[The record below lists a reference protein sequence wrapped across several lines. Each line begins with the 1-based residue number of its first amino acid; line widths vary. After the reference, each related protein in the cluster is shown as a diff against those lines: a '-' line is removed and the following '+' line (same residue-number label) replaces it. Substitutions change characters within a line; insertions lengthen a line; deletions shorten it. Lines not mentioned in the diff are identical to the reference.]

1 MSDLT
6 TIFLVLMLIAA
17 AGGAVVVMYD
27 YLIGK
32 IQGTVAWVV
41 WCMVLAIMDII
52 VIQLIT

>member
-1 MSDLT
+1 MSDTT